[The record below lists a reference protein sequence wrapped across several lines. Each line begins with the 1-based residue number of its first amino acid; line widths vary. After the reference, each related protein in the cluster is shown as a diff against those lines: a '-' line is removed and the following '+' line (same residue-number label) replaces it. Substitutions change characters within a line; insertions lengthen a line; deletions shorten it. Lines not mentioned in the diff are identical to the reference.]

1 MSPREQAAAVE
12 LLKRWRSLC
21 LAADRADAKIEDDT
35 AALMVLFLE
44 TEAFLYPEIVPTP
57 IGRPA

>member
-1 MSPREQAAAVE
+1 MSPREQAAAIE

-21 LAADRADAKIEDDT
+21 LAADRADARIEDDT

-44 TEAFLYPEIVPTP
+44 TEAFLYPDAIPTP
-57 IGRPA
+57 MRRFS